1 MDKCKHMQVRHELS
15 TSYTLINTR
24 TPLEITTVEKDLG
37 IFCSNTLSPSL
48 QCHKATSNAMRSLG
62 LIKRTF
68 KYLSLQSLPF
78 LYKTY
83 IRPHLEYC
91 VPVWSPYLMGDMDEM
106 EKVQH
111 RSTKL
116 VREISCLPYKE
127 RLKILHLP
135 SLCARRLRGDLI
147 ETFKILKGFTD
158 TRDAPNMLKNLPI
171 IPSRTSQNLSLLFFK
186 IPPIIPKLFCS
197 DSK

>member
-1 MDKCKHMQVRHELS
+1 MQVRHELP
-15 TSYTLINTR
+15 TSYTLINNYDGTR
-24 TPLEITTVEKDLG
+24 TPLDITTVEKDLG

-48 QCHKATSNAMRSLG
+48 QCHKATSNVMRSLG

-68 KYLSLQSLPF
+68 KYLLLQSLPF

-91 VPVWSPYLMGDMDEM
+91 VPVWSPYLMGDMDKL

-111 RSTKL
+111 RSTKQSKL
-116 VREISCLPYKE
+116 VREISCLPYEE

-158 TRDAPNMLKNLPI
+158 TNPDIFFERNSS
-171 IPSRTSQNLSLLFFK
+171 SRTRGHSL
-186 IPPIIPKLFCS
+186 
-197 DSK
+197 